1 MFQLALY
8 VAVTL
13 LVPPANVVVV
23 NLAFPP
29 LSCAVPS
36 TVFPTAN
43 VTGPAGLAVGDV
55 ILAVKV
61 TA

>member
-1 MFQLALY
+1 MFELALY

-36 TVFPTAN
+36 TVFPKRTS
-43 VTGPAGLAVGDV
+43 PALRVWPSA
-55 ILAVKV
+55 
-61 TA
+61 T